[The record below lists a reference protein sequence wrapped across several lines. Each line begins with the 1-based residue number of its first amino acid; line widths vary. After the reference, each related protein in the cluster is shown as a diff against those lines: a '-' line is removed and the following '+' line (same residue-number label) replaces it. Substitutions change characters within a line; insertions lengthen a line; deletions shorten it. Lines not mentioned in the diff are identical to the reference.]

1 MRMLNSILENSMIN
15 RLAAGLPRSPM
26 QVNRIHESDAEILT
40 IPGHEGTPLALTTDT
55 VAEEIAS
62 GLYADPWLIGWMTV
76 MVNLSDLAAVGARA
90 LGLLIAE
97 TLPPDATE
105 GFLQELQL
113 GIADACRACDTYVLG
128 GDTNSGPSLS
138 MTACAVGL
146 CEGDRTLSRLGCSPG
161 DLVFAS
167 GPLGGG
173 SAYAYARMTGSP
185 LPPYRPVARL
195 REGAFLRSFATCCMD
210 TSDGLLATLD
220 QLMRLNGVG
229 FTLDPGWESA
239 LTEDSRALARHLEVP
254 AWVVV
259 AGEHGEFELVFT
271 LPAERTDKFLSAAG
285 SLGWS
290 PVPLGHVTAG
300 REIRVSSGE
309 KGVVSLDTAAVRNCA
324 DLARRDVR
332 AYLEA
337 LRQLAGAQ
345 QGATRS

>member
-1 MRMLNSILENSMIN
+1 MRMLNSILENSLIS

-40 IPGHEGTPLALTTDT
+40 IPGCEGTPLALTTDT

-97 TLPPDATE
+97 TLPPEATE
-105 GFLQELQL
+105 GFLRELQS

-138 MTACAVGL
+138 MTACALGL
-146 CEGDRTLSRLGCSPG
+146 CEGNRTLSRLGCSPG
-161 DLVFAS
+161 ELVFAS
-167 GPLGGG
+167 GPLGSG
-173 SAYAYARMTGSP
+173 STYAYARMTGSP
-185 LPPYRPVARL
+185 LPAYRPLARL
-195 REGAFLRSFATCCMD
+195 REGALLRSYATCCMD

-220 QLMRLNGVG
+220 QLMRLNGAG
-229 FTLDPGWESA
+229 FTLDHGWESA
-239 LTEDSRALARHLEVP
+239 LTPESRALARHLEVP
-254 AWVVV
+254 DWVVV

-271 LPAERTDKFLSAAG
+271 VPLEITGELFSAAT
-285 SLGWS
+285 SIGWS
-290 PVPLGHVTAG
+290 PVPLGHVTNE
-300 REIRVSSGE
+300 REIRVSSCGQ
-309 KGVVSLDTAAVRNCA
+309 GVLSIDTAAVRNCA
-324 DLARRDVR
+324 ELARRDVR

-337 LRQLAGAQ
+337 LRQLTTAQ
-345 QGATRS
+345 QCAT